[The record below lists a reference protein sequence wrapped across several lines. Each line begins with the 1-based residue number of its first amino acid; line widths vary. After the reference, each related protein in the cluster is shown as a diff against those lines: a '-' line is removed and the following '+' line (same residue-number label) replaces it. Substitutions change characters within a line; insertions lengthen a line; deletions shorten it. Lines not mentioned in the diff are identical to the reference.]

1 MPTKQWLQV
10 EAGNE
15 IVMYLLLSF
24 ISSLDFKLLFVHNEA
39 NSGSVYCFESKT
51 KNNSSRHMVGPTLTR
66 FLPKRYTGLHYGR
79 DVYKCASASLQTPGI
94 HVKEFPR
101 WPPTKTLSK

>member
-24 ISSLDFKLLFVHNEA
+24 ISSLDFKPLFVHNEA

-79 DVYKCASASLQTPGI
+79 DVYKCASASLQYSGQ
-94 HVKEFPR
+94 
-101 WPPTKTLSK
+101 LAYQ